1 MKFRNL
7 MIAAVLGIVAAIST
21 VALAVISTS
30 INPANAPTGTHFK
43 SGSAIC
49 TVSGTTVNCTGY
61 TLAGVG
67 NANATS
73 SLVAHYSGTVDC
85 TNNGGNLVE
94 SHTTTVTASRT
105 SGDLSP
111 KNGNLTVPALSATP
125 TAPEISGGVNCPNPN
140 WTATLRGGSLT
151 LTDFTYTL
159 HFAGFAAGQ
168 NYITITGP

>member
-7 MIAAVLGIVAAIST
+7 LIVAVLGIVAAIST
-21 VALAVISTS
+21 VSLAAITRT
-30 INPANAPTGTHFK
+30 INPAAAPTGTHFK
-43 SGSAIC
+43 SGDATC
-49 TVSGTTVNCTGY
+49 AVSGTTVSCSSY

-67 NANATS
+67 NTNATS

-85 TNNGGNLVE
+85 TNKGGSLVE
-94 SHTTTVTASRT
+94 SHTTTVTASST

-111 KNGNLTVPALSATP
+111 KNGNLTVPATSVSPSPPA
-125 TAPEISGGVNCPNPN
+125 ISGAVNCPNPN

-159 HFAGFAAGQ
+159 HFAGFTGDF
-168 NYITITGP
+168 ITITGP